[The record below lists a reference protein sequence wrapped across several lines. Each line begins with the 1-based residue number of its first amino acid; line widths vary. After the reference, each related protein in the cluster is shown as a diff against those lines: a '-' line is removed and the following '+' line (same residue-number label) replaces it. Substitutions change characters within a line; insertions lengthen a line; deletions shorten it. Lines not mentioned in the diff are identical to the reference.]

1 MKTKKKMKIN
11 KDKKGRDYIKES
23 YFVGGKMKF
32 RKVYVIDGK
41 PADEFYEKNATDID
55 HLKNGEYWL
64 ISNEK

>member
-1 MKTKKKMKIN
+1 
-11 KDKKGRDYIKES
+11 
-23 YFVGGKMKF
+23 MKF
-32 RKVYVIDGK
+32 RKVYVTDGK